1 MFRKLMAGFIAL
13 LWSVMALAAV
23 EANKANEAELTSIK
37 GIGPA
42 MSARILEERKSA
54 PFKDWPD
61 FIARV
66 KGVAEPTATKFSGE
80 GLTVNGSSYKGHSA
94 KPDAKDTAAKGAR
107 TRRPRAPSR
116 PRSRRQ
122 SRPLQPRPAR
132 PPEDANCLYPT
143 RFGGFFMRTTLGVCA
158 AIA

>member
-94 KPDAKDTAAKGAR
+94 KPDAKDTATKGGKDTAAQGAKPTKEQA
-107 TRRPRAPSR
+107 AK
-116 PRSRRQ
+116 
-122 SRPLQPRPAR
+122 PAI
-132 PPEDANCLYPT
+132 PAKA
-143 RFGGFFMRTTLGVCA
+143 GSA
-158 AIA
+158 S

>member
-54 PFKDWPD
+54 PSRTGPTSSHGS
-61 FIARV
+61 RV
-66 KGVAEPTATKFSGE
+66 WR
-80 GLTVNGSSYKGHSA
+80 N
-94 KPDAKDTAAKGAR
+94 
-107 TRRPRAPSR
+107 
-116 PRSRRQ
+116 
-122 SRPLQPRPAR
+122 R
-132 PPEDANCLYPT
+132 PPPSFRAK
-143 RFGGFFMRTTLGVCA
+143 A
-158 AIA
+158 

>member
-94 KPDAKDTAAKGAR
+94 KPDAKDTATAKGGKDTAAQGAKP
-107 TRRPRAPSR
+107 TKEAK
-116 PRSRRQ
+116 
-122 SRPLQPRPAR
+122 PAT
-132 PPEDANCLYPT
+132 PAKA
-143 RFGGFFMRTTLGVCA
+143 GSA
-158 AIA
+158 S

>member
-94 KPDAKDTAAKGAR
+94 KPDAKDTAAKGQGHGGPGRQADQGAGGKAGHSSQGRLGLLKTR
-107 TRRPRAPSR
+107 TVPIQPASAGFSCVRPSGY
-116 PRSRRQ
+116 
-122 SRPLQPRPAR
+122 AR
-132 PPEDANCLYPT
+132 P
-143 RFGGFFMRTTLGVCA
+143 
-158 AIA
+158 

>member
-42 MSARILEERKSA
+42 MSARILEERKSSA
-54 PFKDWPD
+54 FKDWPD

-66 KGVAEPTATKFSGE
+66 KGVGEPTATKFSGE
-80 GLTVNGSSYKGHSA
+80 GLTVNGSSYKGNGA
-94 KPDAKDTAAKGAR
+94 KPDAKDTATKGGKDTATQGTKPTKEQAAKPG
-107 TRRPRAPSR
+107 T
-116 PRSRRQ
+116 
-122 SRPLQPRPAR
+122 PAK
-132 PPEDANCLYPT
+132 AGT
-143 RFGGFFMRTTLGVCA
+143 A
-158 AIA
+158 S